1 MKNEINVAK
10 KELINLYL
18 SIQINNQLEEVF
30 HFIFNN
36 LLLIIRLIKQRNL
49 IIYSNKKKIFQIK
62 VY

>member
-30 HFIFNN
+30 HFIYN